1 MFDAGVSR
9 DLSNELIKVRKIC
22 SFHIHADGDT
32 IHTENSYKF
41 AVEDFR
47 ALALRAGFRP
57 GPVWLDDERL
67 FSVHWLYA
75 PGHALRAPSR
85 PGTTG

>member
-47 ALALRAGFRP
+47 ALGLARAIATRHDGMM
-57 GPVWLDDERL
+57 RL
-67 FSVHWLYA
+67 Q
-75 PGHALRAPSR
+75 RA
-85 PGTTG
+85 